1 MVAGVRRGK
10 DGGRDG
16 WRVWDQCVYTA
27 AFRMDN
33 QRSPTVEHRQLCS
46 MLRGSLNGRGVWG
59 RIDTS
64 ICMAEA
70 LAVHL

>member
-1 MVAGVRRGK
+1 MVAGVRRGN

-33 QRSPTVEHRQLCS
+33 QQSPTV
-46 MLRGSLNGRGVWG
+46 
-59 RIDTS
+59 
-64 ICMAEA
+64 
-70 LAVHL
+70 